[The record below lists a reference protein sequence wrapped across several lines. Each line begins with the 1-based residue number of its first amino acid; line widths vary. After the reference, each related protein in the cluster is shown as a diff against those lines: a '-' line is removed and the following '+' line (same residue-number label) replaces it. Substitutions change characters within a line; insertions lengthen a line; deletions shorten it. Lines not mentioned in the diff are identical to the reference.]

1 MSHFAVIAP
10 PFAGHFWALEALAE
24 RLIMRGHRVTF
35 VQQEDARVL
44 LRQPQVEF
52 AALGQ
57 ASHPPGS
64 LATVIAHAGHP
75 GAPFGLRR
83 VIQDMAH
90 GTDMLCR
97 EGPKLLR
104 ALGVEALIADQ
115 MEAAGGL
122 LAEYLGLPWVSVAC
136 ALPVNREPRL
146 PLPVMPWS
154 YAVSPFGEHLNRS
167 SSRVYDYLMRP
178 HGRIIAKHAEAFGLP
193 PRDSLHQCLSPF
205 AQISQTLAG
214 FDFPRQEAPAHFHP
228 VGPLRSP
235 NQGAAPLDLP
245 VDPGR
250 PFVFASLGTLQG
262 GRFGLFR
269 RIATACRD
277 LDLQLLLAHCGRL
290 DPGQVR
296 ALQAA
301 GATWVTDFA
310 PQCAA
315 LAQADVT
322 ITHAGLNTVLD
333 ALVAGTP
340 MLALPIAFDQPA
352 IAARVVYAG
361 AGLRASPL
369 LARCSTLRRL
379 LRRLLDEPA
388 FAERAARIGSEAR
401 PAGGAERAAD
411 IVEAVLKSGRPVL
424 HAAA

>member
-24 RLIMRGHRVTF
+24 CLIMRGHRVTF
-35 VQQEDARVL
+35 VQQEDARAL

-57 ASHPPGS
+57 TSHPPGS
-64 LATVIAHAGHP
+64 LAVINAHAARP

-83 VIQDMAH
+83 VIQDMAC

-97 EGPKLLR
+97 EGSKLLR
-104 ALGVEALIADQ
+104 TLGVDALIADQ

-122 LAEYLGLPWVSVAC
+122 LAEHLDLPWVSVAC

-146 PLPVMPWS
+146 PLPVMPWGH
-154 YAVSPFGEHLNRS
+154 AVAPFGEQLNRS
-167 SSRVYDYLMRP
+167 SSEVYDYLMRP
-178 HGRIIAKHAEAFGLP
+178 HGRVIAAHAEAFGLP

-205 AQISQTLAG
+205 AQISQTLVG
-214 FDFPRQEAPAHFHP
+214 FDFPRQAAPAHFHP

-235 NQGAAPLDLP
+235 QQMAIPLQVP
-245 VDPGR
+245 IDPGR
-250 PFVFASLGTLQG
+250 PFAFASLGTLQG

-269 RIATACRD
+269 RIAAACRD
-277 LDLQLLLAHCGRL
+277 LDLQLLLAHGGAL
-290 DPGQVR
+290 EAAQER

-315 LAQADVT
+315 LSRADVT

-340 MLALPIAFDQPA
+340 MLTLPIAFDQPA
-352 IAARVVYAG
+352 IAARVVHAG
-361 AGLRASPL
+361 AGLRALPL
-369 LARCSTLRRL
+369 LTRRRELRRL

-388 FAERAARIGSEAR
+388 FAEHAARIGSEAQQ
-401 PAGGAERAAD
+401 AGGAERAAD
-411 IVEAVLKSGRPVL
+411 IVEAVLRSGRPVL

>member
-24 RLIMRGHRVTF
+24 CLIMRGHRVTF
-35 VQQEDARVL
+35 VQQEDARAL
-44 LRQPQVEF
+44 LRQPHVEF

-64 LATVIAHAGHP
+64 LATVISHAGHP
-75 GAPFGLRR
+75 GAP
-83 VIQDMAH
+83 
-90 GTDMLCR
+90 
-97 EGPKLLR
+97 
-104 ALGVEALIADQ
+104 
-115 MEAAGGL
+115 
-122 LAEYLGLPWVSVAC
+122 
-136 ALPVNREPRL
+136 
-146 PLPVMPWS
+146 
-154 YAVSPFGEHLNRS
+154 
-167 SSRVYDYLMRP
+167 
-178 HGRIIAKHAEAFGLP
+178 FGLP

-235 NQGAAPLDLP
+235 NQGTAPLDLP
-245 VDPGR
+245 VAPGR

-269 RIATACRD
+269 RMAAACRD

-296 ALQAA
+296 ALHAA

-315 LAQADVT
+315 LAQADVA

-340 MLALPIAFDQPA
+340 MLALPIAFNQPA

-369 LARCSTLRRL
+369 LAQRSTLRRL

-388 FAERAARIGSEAR
+388 FAEHATRIGAEAR
-401 PAGGAERAAD
+401 QAGGAERAAD